1 MPKRVGYL
9 YQWMCD
15 KERIHEAI
23 RIGAKRKRNRTDVA
37 KVVANEDK
45 YVDAVYDLLV
55 NHAFVPQEPR
65 RGKRFDTSSRKWR
78 EIEYVR
84 FFPDGII
91 HTLMVMAMEPVIMRG
106 MYRWCCA
113 SVPGRGNAAARK
125 YCQRAIRNDPK
136 GTKYCCKMDIHH
148 YYHSINRRRLLRL
161 LARKIKDKDFLRLVW
176 DIINTC
182 HEGLGIGFFICQ
194 WLANFYLE
202 GLDRYITT
210 LPGVKYLVRN
220 MDDIVIMG
228 PNKRHLHR
236 ARQAIADYLR
246 RFLGLEMKGNWQ
258 VFPLRSR
265 PLDFIGYKFYRTH
278 TTLRRRNFL
287 SLTRQARRVQKRI
300 AAGYEVS
307 FHTAA
312 SLLSRA
318 GMLVH
323 CDGVSV
329 RKKYID
335 PIGIKR
341 LKEVVRNESKRQ
353 CQSRLVQLGAPA

>member
-15 KERIHEAI
+15 KQHIHQAI
-23 RIGAKRKRNRTDVA
+23 HVGAKRKRNRSDVA
-37 KVVANEDK
+37 KVLANEDK
-45 YVDAVYDLLV
+45 YVDAVYDMLV
-55 NHAFVPQEPR
+55 NHSFVPQEPR
-65 RGKRFDTSSRKWR
+65 RAQRFDQSSSKWR
-78 EIEYVR
+78 EIEYVA

-91 HTLMVMAMEPVIMRG
+91 HTMMVMAMQPVILRG
-106 MYRWCCA
+106 MHRWCCA
-113 SVPGRGNAAARK
+113 SVPGRGSSDARK
-125 YCQRAIRNDPK
+125 FCRRIITNDVK
-136 GTKYCCKMDIHH
+136 GTKYVLKFDVHH
-148 YYHSINRRRLLRL
+148 YYHSINRRVLLRL

-176 DIINTC
+176 DILNTC
-182 HEGLGIGFFICQ
+182 QEGLGIGFFICQ

-202 GLDRYITT
+202 GLDRFILT
-210 LPGVKYLVRN
+210 LPGVKYMTRY
-220 MDDIVIMG
+220 MDDVVIFG

-236 ARQAIADYLR
+236 ARLAIADYLR
-246 RFLGLEMKGNWQ
+246 RFLRLEMKGNWQ
-258 VFPLRSR
+258 VFPIKAR
-265 PLDFIGYKFYRTH
+265 PLDFVGYKFYRTH

-307 FHTAA
+307 FHVAA
-312 SLLSRA
+312 GLLSRV

-323 CDGVSV
+323 CDGMNV

-341 LKEVVRNESKRQ
+341 LKEVVRNESKR
-353 CQSRLVQLGAPA
+353 RLAARYAAS

>member
-15 KERIHEAI
+15 KQHIHEAI
-23 RIGAKRKRNRTDVA
+23 HAGAKRKQHRTDVA
-37 KVVANEDK
+37 KVLANEDQ

-55 NHAFVPQEPR
+55 THSFVPQQPR
-65 RGKRFDTSSRKWR
+65 HAQRYDTSSRKWR
-78 EIEYVR
+78 EIEYVK

-106 MYRWCCA
+106 MYRWSCA
-113 SVPGRGNAAARK
+113 SVPDRGSSAARK
-125 YCQRAIRNDPK
+125 YCQRAIKNDRK
-136 GTKYCCKMDIHH
+136 GTKYIFKLDIHH
-148 YYHSINRRRLLRL
+148 YYHSVNRRVLLRL

-176 DIINTC
+176 DILNTC
-182 HEGLGIGFFICQ
+182 QEGLGIGFFICQ

-202 GLDRYITT
+202 TLDRFILT
-210 LPGVKYLVRN
+210 LPGVKYMVRY

-228 PNKRHLHR
+228 PNKRQLHR
-236 ARQAIADYLR
+236 ARVAIADFMRRLR
-246 RFLGLEMKGNWQ
+246 LEMKDNWQ
-258 VFPLRSR
+258 IFPLRSR
-265 PLDFIGYKFYRTH
+265 PLDFVGYKFYRDH

-287 SLTRQARRVQKRI
+287 NLTRQARRLQKRI
-300 AAGYEVS
+300 AAGYEIS
-307 FHTAA
+307 FHQAA
-312 SLLSRA
+312 SLLSRV

-323 CDGVSV
+323 CDGMNV

-341 LKEVVRNESKRQ
+341 LKEVVRNESKRRS
-353 CQSRLVQLGAPA
+353 QSWFLQLGAPA